1 MSLINQMLR
10 DLQQQKEDGAP
21 SGFNSPRRSKLEK
34 FPCLPLPVVL
44 AGGGVVLLVLIWWMA
59 GVLSG
64 VMFGFEPANPK
75 AESRQVAA
83 IEEVSAREEL
93 NTPVVKD

>member
-10 DLQQQKEDGAP
+10 DLQQQKEDGAT
-21 SGFNSPRRSKLEK
+21 SGFNPPRRSKLEK
-34 FPCLPLPVVL
+34 VPYLPLPVVL

-59 GVLSG
+59 GVLSD